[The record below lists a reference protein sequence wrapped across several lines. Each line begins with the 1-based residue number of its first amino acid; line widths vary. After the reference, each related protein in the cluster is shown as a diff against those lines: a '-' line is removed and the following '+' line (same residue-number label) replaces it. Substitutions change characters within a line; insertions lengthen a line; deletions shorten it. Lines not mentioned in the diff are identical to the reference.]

1 MGTGAQGMQEAAG
14 RVLSCSSDISPWRG
28 RDGLTGQ
35 DKTEAHGQG
44 GGGATDG
51 KQVGRGWGGGGRR
64 QMRPGREE
72 TKNKM
77 RDKISKAR
85 QTVAVPNLR
94 SSAWNPGRARLG

>member
-1 MGTGAQGMQEAAG
+1 
-14 RVLSCSSDISPWRG
+14 
-28 RDGLTGQ
+28 
-35 DKTEAHGQG
+35 
-44 GGGATDG
+44 
-51 KQVGRGWGGGGRR
+51 
-64 QMRPGREE
+64 MRPGREE